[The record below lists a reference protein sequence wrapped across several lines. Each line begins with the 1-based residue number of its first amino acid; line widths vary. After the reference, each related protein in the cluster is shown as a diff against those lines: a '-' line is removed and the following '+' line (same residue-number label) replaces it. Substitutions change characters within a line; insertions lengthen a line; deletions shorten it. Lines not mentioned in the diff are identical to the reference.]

1 MRCRPSAPAT
11 GAAEHAAVRVNVAV
25 PQEFGRTVGT
35 VFGAD
40 GRRWLADLSAIADAV
55 LRDWELDLIGCF
67 DLSLNWVADVRCA
80 DGSPAVLK
88 LGVPQAGHLADEAAT
103 LEFFAGRGAVH
114 LLDRDDGRGALLLER
129 ARPGTPL
136 SALVPAGDEE
146 ATAAFIG
153 RVRRLH
159 RPASPDVALPELTAR
174 GEAFAAVQGSGLLP
188 EHLVHRA
195 GRVFAELC
203 ASATERVV
211 LHGDLHHD
219 NILAA
224 DREPWL
230 AIDPHGVVGDPGYEV
245 GAFLYNPHPSRRD
258 DDLLNLLPARV
269 EQLADGLGMPGD
281 RVIAW
286 GFVQAVLSEVWTAQ
300 GGGAPGS
307 RALDVARRLLPLL
320 G

>member
-11 GAAEHAAVRVNVAV
+11 GAAEHAAVRVNLAV

-40 GRRWLADLSAIADAV
+40 GRRWLAELPAIADTV
-55 LRDWELDLIGCF
+55 LRDWELELTGCF
-67 DLSLNWVADVRCA
+67 DLSLNWVAEVRRC
-80 DGSPAVLK
+80 DGSVAVLK
-88 LGVPQAGHLADEAAT
+88 LGVPRAGHLADEAAA

-114 LLDRDDGRGALLLER
+114 LLDRDDARGALLLER

-136 SALVPAGDEE
+136 RVLVPADDEQ

-153 RVRRLH
+153 MVRRLH
-159 RPASPDVALPELTAR
+159 RPAPPDVALPELTSR
-174 GEAFAAVQGSGLLP
+174 GEAFTAVQGTGVLP
-188 EHLVHRA
+188 DQLVHRA
-195 GRVFAELC
+195 GRLFAELC
-203 ASATERVV
+203 ASATGRVV

-224 DREPWL
+224 DRDPWL

-245 GAFLYNPHPSRRD
+245 GALLYNPDPSRRD
-258 DDLLNLLPARV
+258 ADLLGLLPARI
-269 EQLADGLGMPGD
+269 EQLADGLGTPVD

-286 GFVQAVLSEVWTAQ
+286 GFVQAVLSEVWTVQA
-300 GGGAPGS
+300 GGAPGS